1 MYEEIRMLKRVTET
15 LKDQSRQ
22 NLPLETRNRFA
33 PLQTI
38 QDEVLDN
45 EAKNYIQ
52 KETLQHRHQTPVY
65 SKQNHRLK
73 LLINHFPEN
82 DNPSWQQR
90 TVSENG
96 KYSDTMRN
104 NKKTFIVGTTMVKG
118 IRMKEVN
125 SQLRNSFAKLRSFP
139 GDCP

>member
-1 MYEEIRMLKRVTET
+1 M
-15 LKDQSRQ
+15 
-22 NLPLETRNRFA
+22 
-33 PLQTI
+33 
-38 QDEVLDN
+38 LDN

-82 DNPSWQQR
+82 DNPFWQQR

-96 KYSDTMRN
+96 KYSDTM
-104 NKKTFIVGTTMVKG
+104 
-118 IRMKEVN
+118 
-125 SQLRNSFAKLRSFP
+125 
-139 GDCP
+139 

>member
-1 MYEEIRMLKRVTET
+1 MYEEIRMLERVIET

-22 NLPLETRNRFA
+22 NIPLETRNRFA

-82 DNPSWQQR
+82 DNPFWQQR

-96 KYSDTMRN
+96 KYSDTM
-104 NKKTFIVGTTMVKG
+104 
-118 IRMKEVN
+118 
-125 SQLRNSFAKLRSFP
+125 
-139 GDCP
+139 

>member
-65 SKQNHRLK
+65 SKQNYRLK

-82 DNPSWQQR
+82 DNPF
-90 TVSENG
+90 G
-96 KYSDTMRN
+96 
-104 NKKTFIVGTTMVKG
+104 NKEQFQKMVNIATQCETTRKH
-118 IRMKEVN
+118 
-125 SQLRNSFAKLRSFP
+125 S
-139 GDCP
+139 